1 MSRTITSIGPA
12 DHGRPMELD
21 EFDEAEGQ
29 EGRIYELGRGI
40 VTVVEIPK
48 KRHMLQVAGMRDQ
61 LQAYKALYP
70 GRSAVIA
77 AGSECKLIIAALGSE
92 RHPDLAVYLTAP
104 PELEDD
110 EFWTRWVP
118 EIVVEVVSPSSRNRD
133 DNEKPEE
140 YLRAGVKEY
149 WIVDSERAAL
159 IVMRRSRGRWIK
171 TEVAPPSV
179 YRTRLLPGLAFSIGS
194 VFQSAGLD

>member
-1 MSRTITSIGPA
+1 MSRTITRIGPA
-12 DHGRPMELD
+12 DHGRRMDLD
-21 EFDEAEGQ
+21 EFAEAEGQ

-48 KRHMLQVAGMRDQ
+48 KRHMLQVAAVRDQ
-61 LQAYKALYP
+61 LQAYKALYA
-70 GRSAVIA
+70 GRIAVIA

-92 RHPDLAVYLTAP
+92 RHPDLAVYLTPP
-104 PELEDD
+104 PEHEDD

-118 EIVVEVVSPSSRNRD
+118 EIVVEVVSPSSRSRD
-133 DNEKPEE
+133 YNEKPEE

-149 WIVDSERAAL
+149 WIVDSERGAL
-159 IVMRRSRGRWIK
+159 IVMRRSRGRWIR

-194 VFQSAGLD
+194 VFQSAGLA